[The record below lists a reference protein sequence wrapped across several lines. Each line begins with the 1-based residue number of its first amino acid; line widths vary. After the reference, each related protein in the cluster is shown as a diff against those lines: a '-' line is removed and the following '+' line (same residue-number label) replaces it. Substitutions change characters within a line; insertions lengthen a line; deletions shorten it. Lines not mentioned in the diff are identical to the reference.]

1 MAGIA
6 EFWYVVKINFLKI
19 TMMRLKCVFFRFW
32 IPLNAI
38 EKKCPDWEI
47 QKIHIICQ
55 LGREKGCWK
64 IFKLNGDLIFLWQ
77 HKKFWRSFIFLKN
90 PLKFA
95 LYDFKNWKTA
105 TLELQGLSYHKLIDL
120 MTCSISIFIAD
131 FDQDEKFENF

>member
-19 TMMRLKCVFFRFW
+19 TMMRLKCFFLDFEFLW
-32 IPLNAI
+32 MPSKKNVLI
-38 EKKCPDWEI
+38 EKFKKFTSYANLE
-47 QKIHIICQ
+47 
-55 LGREKGCWK
+55 EKKGFEK
-64 IFKLNGDLIFLWQ
+64 FLNWTGIWFFLWQ

>member
-19 TMMRLKCVFFRFW
+19 TMMRLKCFFFRFW

-38 EKKCPDWEI
+38 EKNVLI
-47 QKIHIICQ
+47 
-55 LGREKGCWK
+55 EK
-64 IFKLNGDLIFLWQ
+64 FKKFTSYANLEEKKGFEKFLNWTGIWFFLWQ